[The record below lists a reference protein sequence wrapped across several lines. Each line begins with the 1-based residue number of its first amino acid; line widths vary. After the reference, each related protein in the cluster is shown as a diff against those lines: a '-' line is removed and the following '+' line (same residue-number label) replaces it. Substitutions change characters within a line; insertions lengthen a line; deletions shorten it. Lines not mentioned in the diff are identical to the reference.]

1 MNNKNSEGYADLT
14 ATKAIVAI
22 TREEKAAVRY
32 STFPLVY
39 VCSPYR
45 DDTQSNAE
53 RAKGYCRFV
62 INQNAVPFAPHLLYP
77 QFLDDSDRDERDIGL
92 RCGTAILKRC
102 DQLWVFGDRVSKG
115 MAGEIAAAKKRGLP
129 IRYFNSRCQE
139 VDGC

>member
-1 MNNKNSEGYADLT
+1 MNNKNSEGYADPT
-14 ATKAIVAI
+14 ATKAIEAI
-22 TREEKAAVRY
+22 IREEKAAVRN

-45 DDTQSNAE
+45 GDTQLNVE

-62 INQNAVPFAPHLLYP
+62 IGQNAMPFAPHLLYP
-77 QFLDDSDRDERDIGL
+77 LFLDDSDKDERDIGL

-102 DQLWVFGDRVSKG
+102 DQLWVFGEKVSGG
-115 MAGEIAAAKKRGLP
+115 MAGEIAAAKKHGLP
-129 IRYFNSRCQE
+129 IRYFNTRCQE